1 MEEVVGEVLPQGFTF
16 AWSGE
21 AFEEKQ
27 SGGTSSI
34 AFVFGLILVFLILAA
49 QYESWSLPLSV
60 TLAVPFGIFGALV
73 AVWLRGLDNDVYF
86 QIGLVTLVALAAKN
100 AILIV
105 EFAVLKHQEGLS
117 VFDAAAEAAR
127 LRLRPIVM
135 TSLCFILGAVP
146 LVIAS
151 GAGANSRH
159 SIGTGVMGGMTSAT
173 LLAVFFVPLFFFL
186 VESFSERFFGKEKKA
201 TTAEPVHGDGAAQ
214 NVNPKEEKV

>member
-1 MEEVVGEVLPQGFTF
+1 MEEVAREVLPQGFTF

-27 SGGTSSI
+27 SGGTSST
-34 AFVFGLILVFLILAA
+34 AFIFGLILVFLILAA

-60 TLAVPFGIFGALV
+60 TLAVPTGIFGALV
-73 AVWLRGLDNDVYF
+73 AVWLRRLDNDVYF

-100 AILIV
+100 AILII
-105 EFAVLKHQEGLS
+105 EFAVLKRQEGMSLL
-117 VFDAAAEAAR
+117 DAAAEAAR

-135 TSLCFILGAVP
+135 TSLCFILGMVP

-159 SIGTGVMGGMTSAT
+159 SIGTGVMGGMISAT
-173 LLAVFFVPLFFFL
+173 ILAVFFVPLFFFL
-186 VESFSERFFGKEKKA
+186 VESFSERFFGKEKKV
-201 TTAEPVHGDGAAQ
+201 TTAESAHDDGIKHEVGA
-214 NVNPKEEKV
+214 KGERI